1 MITRPKGKNSELA
14 HSLKATG
21 NLAISAPLI
30 RIEHLELVPRDLK
43 QFLDWSD
50 IVIFTSQN
58 TILPTINKI
67 NDIRIFDEK
76 NFLPLEKKL
85 VSVL

>member
-1 MITRPKGKNSELA
+1 MITRPKDKNSELA

-67 NDIRIFDEK
+67 NDIRILTRKK
-76 NFLPLEKKL
+76 NFCHWKKN
-85 VSVL
+85 S

>member
-1 MITRPKGKNSELA
+1 M
-14 HSLKATG
+14 
-21 NLAISAPLI
+21 I
-30 RIEHLELVPRDLK
+30 RIEHLELVPKDLK

-76 NFLPLEKKL
+76 KIFAIGKKTRECL
-85 VSVL
+85 LAKKSYAGFYSQRFRFNGRFVGT